1 MSSFPHSLFN
11 LPIHDPIDEALSKY
25 LVFETS
31 WLLLPP
37 WSQNKRY
44 GAASDDCYSIAFLD
58 EMRRYFNV
66 TQSG

>member
-1 MSSFPHSLFN
+1 MSSFPRALFN
-11 LPIHDPIDEALSKY
+11 LPIHDPVNETLAKY

-44 GAASDDCYSIAFLD
+44 SAASDDCYDIAFLNK
-58 EMRRYFNV
+58 MRHYSNV
-66 TQSG
+66 TRSG